1 MKDRDPKLKQTTG
14 KKLTQ
19 RGKKRLCKKKT
30 SRKKLLLIFLE
41 RERINP
47 KIKVGCQKKQI
58 IEHKKLLE
66 LKK

>member
-47 KIKVGCQKKQI
+47 KIKVGC
-58 IEHKKLLE
+58 
-66 LKK
+66 